1 VLVLAAMDRELRPL
15 VRALSLQR
23 GFVGELPVWLGPPG
37 GVSAAVVGIGPAMAG
52 STTRDLLAAGGPYV
66 GERVLMIGVCG
77 GVDPSLAV
85 GDLVVPDVVVD
96 RATGTRYHPAPLAGL
111 PGRGGLARP
120 PSGVL
125 VTSPS
130 LVVGS
135 AALDELRAVGAT
147 AVDMETAAV
156 ALACDERAVPWS
168 VLRAVSDVV
177 ADGLV
182 DPAILGLTRPDGRT
196 DPAGVARYVLR
207 RPWAVHRL
215 ARLGRG
221 TAHAVR
227 TVTRAAVAAVT
238 AEP

>member
-37 GVSAAVVGIGPAMAG
+37 GVSAAVVGIGPTMAG
-52 STTRDLLAAGGPYV
+52 STTRDLLAAAGPYV
-66 GERVLMIGVCG
+66 GERVLIIGVCG
-77 GVDPSLAV
+77 AIDPSLAV

-96 RATGTRYHPAPLAGL
+96 RATGARYRPAPLVGL
-111 PGRGGLARP
+111 PGRGGLVRS

-130 LVVGS
+130 LAVGPT
-135 AALDELRAVGAT
+135 AVAELRAVGAT

-156 ALACDERAVPWS
+156 AAACDERAVPWS

-196 DPAGVARYVLR
+196 DPAGVARYILR

-215 ARLGRG
+215 ARLGRNA
-221 TAHAVR
+221 AHAVR
-227 TVTRAAVAAVT
+227 TVTRAAVVAVA